1 MGVIIHLLF
10 LCIYAVA
17 ATALAVALSS
27 LAAISASDANSIGLI
42 AFTLAGLTHIW
53 RHGERLRLR
62 TEEALAASM
71 RMQEALDRDI
81 DALKGDMIE
90 LEETME
96 AKAERKSAELVAELQ
111 VLQSLLAEMASK
123 TVSKKPSAQEVLGQA
138 RATAQA
144 SSGATLNDDHLL
156 KVIENALEDNRL
168 DLYIQPIVSLP
179 QRKIRFLEVFS
190 RVRDEVGQL
199 IYPVDYIDVVEKSG
213 LIVTLD
219 NLLLFRCIKLIR
231 QLREG
236 DGDLSCF
243 INVSAETIVDDRF
256 FPQFV
261 DFIGSGTDLSGRLIF
276 EFSQADIAQAT
287 PEFTQNLATL
297 RSLGLRFSIDR
308 TSSLNFDFTAL
319 SDQGFD
325 FVKVAASLLAEDPG
339 PIYAADLKEA
349 FDRNNVDLIVDKIES
364 EQMLVDVLD
373 HSVDYGQGFLFGE
386 PQPSKLANPHL
397 NKTST
402 PTSPKQATA

>member
-10 LCIYAVA
+10 LCAYAVV
-17 ATALAVALSS
+17 ATALAVVLPD
-27 LAAISASDANSIGLI
+27 LVSIGPGEARSI
-42 AFTLAGLTHIW
+42 GGVVFTLAGLAHIL
-53 RHGERLRLR
+53 RHGERVRSH
-62 TEEALAASM
+62 TEDALAASA
-71 RMQEALDRDI
+71 RRQEAADLEI
-81 DALKGDMIE
+81 DALKGEIVE
-90 LEETME
+90 LEETMA

-111 VLQSLLAEMASK
+111 VVQSLLAEMASK
-123 TVSKKPSAQEVLGQA
+123 SARKQSPQEVLGQA
-138 RATAQA
+138 RATAQG
-144 SSGATLNDDHLL
+144 SSTAPLDDTHLL
-156 KVIENALEDNRL
+156 SVIENALEDNRL

-199 IYPVDYIDVVEKSG
+199 IYPVDYLELAEKSG

-231 QLREG
+231 QLREA

-243 INVSAETIVDDRF
+243 INVSSATIVDDRF

-261 DFIGSGTDLSGRLIF
+261 DFVGNSADLGGRLIF
-276 EFSQADIAQAT
+276 EFAQADVADAT
-287 PEFTQNLATL
+287 PAFTQNLATL

-308 TSSLNFDFTAL
+308 TSTLDFDFTAL

-325 FVKVAASLLAEDPG
+325 FVKVAASLLKEDPG
-339 PIYAADLKEA
+339 PINAADLKEA

-364 EQMLVDVLD
+364 EKMLVDVLD

-386 PQPSKLANPHL
+386 PQPSKLANPQL
-397 NKTST
+397 REIR
-402 PTSPKQATA
+402 PKRATA